1 MTVVRSKLRRWLI
14 STITV
19 VVSLC
24 FLGIP
29 SQAGEK
35 PGSDLDKKI
44 SPVLKQEVDF
54 LLENPRFD
62 YRMPLIIQVQRDFFE
77 RQRSIGRAGGHRS
90 DNMLSG
96 VYAYTA
102 NLNATQIKHLLRS
115 PLVSYV
121 TLDAVLRPS
130 DDFGDSD
137 SDSDSDDED
146 SDSDSDSDSDDD
158 DAASAESSS
167 AVQHRKRHGRGSI
180 GVDALVADGSFVAGA
195 SHGSV
200 AIFDSG
206 IAAHANMDPTDNRV
220 IASADF
226 TFSSDSSSP
235 PLYNDEY
242 GHGTHVAGIIGGND
256 EDADSDGVDP
266 SAKFVNVKVIADDG
280 TGSTSQLIQAID
292 WTIQNKDTYDIRV
305 ANLSLGHP
313 PLESYKNDPLCQAVR
328 NMVEAGI
335 VTIVSAGNLGKTDQ
349 YPKIWGG
356 ITSPGTEPTVI
367 TVGAVNTQGTLTHAD
382 DIATSYSSRGYT
394 VHDGLF
400 KPDLVAPGNKITSL
414 RLKGG
419 KLDKAYP
426 DLVQDPEYASLSG
439 SSMATAFVSGVATLL
454 MDANPDLN
462 PNLVKAI
469 LVMTATKMT
478 NVHPL
483 EQGHGQ
489 WLHRLQT
496 GREAGRRRSNR

>member
-1 MTVVRSKLRRWLI
+1 MTVVRPKLRRWLI

-24 FLGIP
+24 FLEIP
-29 SQAGEK
+29 SQAREN

-137 SDSDSDDED
+137 DGDSDSDDGDSDSDD
-146 SDSDSDSDSDDD
+146 SDSDSDSDK
-158 DAASAESSS
+158 
-167 AVQHRKRHGRGSI
+167 KRYHGKGSI
-180 GVDALVADGSFVAGA
+180 GISALVAEGA
-195 SHGSV
+195 MASGAAHGSV
-200 AIFDSG
+200 AVFDSG
-206 IAAHANMDPTDNRV
+206 IAAHANMDPGDNRV
-220 IASADF
+220 VASADF
-226 TFSSDSSSP
+226 TFSSDSASP
-235 PLYNDEY
+235 PMYNDEY
-242 GHGTHVAGIIGGND
+242 GHGTHVAGIIGGDD
-256 EDADSDGVDP
+256 EDSDSDGVDP
-266 SAKFVNVKVIADDG
+266 NAKFVNVKVISDDG

-292 WTIQNKDTYDIRV
+292 WVIQNKDSYDIRV

-313 PLESYKNDPLCQAVR
+313 PLESYRDDPLCQAVR

-367 TVGAVNTQGTLTHAD
+367 TVGAVNTQGTLTHAAD
-382 DIATSYSSRGYT
+382 VATSYSSRGYT

-400 KPDLVAPGNKITSL
+400 K
-414 RLKGG
+414 
-419 KLDKAYP
+419 
-426 DLVQDPEYASLSG
+426 
-439 SSMATAFVSGVATLL
+439 
-454 MDANPDLN
+454 
-462 PNLVKAI
+462 
-469 LVMTATKMT
+469 
-478 NVHPL
+478 
-483 EQGHGQ
+483 
-489 WLHRLQT
+489 
-496 GREAGRRRSNR
+496 